1 MSADYSRSH
10 DQFNEALAEAR
21 GAFAADKP
29 RAGEALGRA
38 RRLYTEGWSAAAAVC
53 PDVGETV
60 GSSLQRM
67 CEALERGD
75 AAEFGL
81 QRQIA
86 SKSLLTI
93 AYRNMDIAL
102 AKDDLAAAQSWW
114 PLFVAKFKWDQRP
127 VPAVQA
133 MAEAARD
140 GRNLGPAREAVKSAL
155 IDAFSLKVKEEGME
169 AVAYGSTDRAVG
181 REKAIEAVVYFGA
194 VDADLATRLGAA
206 RHRERASAVNGLYA
220 AASEGDPEQVKA
232 LANRIKG
239 ILG

>member
-1 MSADYSRSH
+1 MPADYSRSH
-10 DQFNEALAEAR
+10 DQLNEALTEAR
-21 GAFAADKP
+21 DAFAADRS

-38 RRLYTEGWSAAAAVC
+38 RRLYAEGWSAAVAVC
-53 PDVGETV
+53 PDADQAVLQ
-60 GSSLQRM
+60 SLQAM
-67 CEALERGD
+67 SEALERGD

-93 AYRNMDIAL
+93 AYRNLHAAL
-102 AKDDLAAAQSWW
+102 AKDDVTAAQAWW
-114 PLFVAKFKWDQRP
+114 PLFVAKFKWDKRP
-127 VPAVQA
+127 VPAVHA

-140 GRNLGPAREAVKSAL
+140 GRTLGRAGEAVKSAL

-169 AVAYGSTDRAVG
+169 AVAYGARDRSVG
-181 REKAIEAVVYFGA
+181 REKAMEAVVYFGA
-194 VDADLATRLGAA
+194 VDADLAVRLGAA
-206 RHRERASAVNGLYA
+206 RHRELAGAVRGLYA
-220 AASEGDPEQVKA
+220 AATVGDAEQVRA